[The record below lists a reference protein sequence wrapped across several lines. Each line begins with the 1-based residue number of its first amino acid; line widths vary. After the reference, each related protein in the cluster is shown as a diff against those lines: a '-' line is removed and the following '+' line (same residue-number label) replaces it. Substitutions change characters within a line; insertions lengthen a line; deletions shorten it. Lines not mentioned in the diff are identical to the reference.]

1 MTAFKPLFRGEPVA
15 QDRVDPT
22 TKEPL
27 VFAQIRAEFAL
38 PDTEMAEEAYRFAE
52 EIEPGWLFS
61 HSVRCYLY
69 ASALGGHVG
78 LQDYDNELVF
88 LSCVLHDVG
97 LTDQGNRDHR
107 FEVDGA
113 DLAAEFLRERGMNE
127 KRVRTVWEAIALHT
141 TDSIPSRMGPEVALT
156 QVGIGADLFGL
167 FREELPADLVTRA
180 HSSFPRA
187 DLGYAIAEAIVEQA
201 AAKPQEAG
209 LTSPAAQLVR
219 WHRPLSTL
227 PHWNDLVAESGWGDQ
242 PPAAQAEGAA
252 TSPEGLAQLFVDFL
266 AASDL
271 DGLVSLYEPTATF
284 QPEPGQL
291 VSGTAAIRE
300 SLRKYVK
307 AGARISLDTR
317 KLHVVGDLALM
328 SSRAKVEGLLP
339 DGELLAT
346 TTTEVVRRQPDGR
359 WLYVVDDPFFENN

>member
-1 MTAFKPLFRGEPVA
+1 MLAFRPLFREEPVG

-22 TKEPL
+22 TKEPF
-27 VFAQIRAEFAL
+27 VFAQIRTEFAL
-38 PDTEMAEEAYRFAE
+38 PDTEIAEEAYRFAE

-69 ASALGGHVG
+69 AKALGGHVG
-78 LQDYDNELVF
+78 LQDYDDELVF
-88 LSCVLHDVG
+88 LSCVLHDLG
-97 LTDQGNRDHR
+97 LTDQGNRDNR

-113 DLAAEFLRERGMNE
+113 DLAVGFLRERGMSE
-127 KRVRTVWEAIALHT
+127 KRVRTVWEGIALHT
-141 TDSIPSRMGPEVALT
+141 TEGIPSRMGPELTIT

-187 DLGYAIAEAIVEQA
+187 DLGYTLAEAIMEQA
-201 AAKPQEAG
+201 AAKPQKAG

-219 WHRPLSTL
+219 WHRPIGTL
-227 PHWNDLVAESGWGDQ
+227 PHWKDVVAKSGWGDE
-242 PPAAQAEGAA
+242 PPATQTEGAA
-252 TSPEGLAQLFVDFL
+252 TSPEGLARLFVDFL
-266 AASDL
+266 ATGDL

-284 QPEPGQL
+284 QPEPSQL

-300 SLRKYVK
+300 SLRKFVE
-307 AGARISLDTR
+307 AGARISLDPR
-317 KLHVVGDLALM
+317 KLHLVGDLALM

-339 DGELLAT
+339 DSKLLAT
-346 TTTEVVRRQPDGR
+346 TTTEVARRQPDGR
-359 WLYVVDDPFFENN
+359 WLYVVDDPFFEND